1 MTTIAVEPIRT
12 KADHQTALRRVEEL
26 MGAKPGTA
34 DDDELEILTDL
45 IEAYERR
52 HFEFPR
58 ASEAEVLPRRQGQA
72 GDHVTPEEMLLLA
85 DEGRGFDLIDGIL
98 MERNVGM
105 ESSRAGVRVAILLGK
120 HVDATGSGWIYGTDM
135 GFRIFTSPATVLRQ
149 GGGGVH

>member
-52 HFEFPR
+52 HFELPR
-58 ASEAEVLPRRQGQA
+58 ASESEVLRHLLDANGLTQSDIPEVGTQASISLVLSGKRQL
-72 GDHVTPEEMLLLA
+72 T
-85 DEGRGFDLIDGIL
+85 
-98 MERNVGM
+98 
-105 ESSRAGVRVAILLGK
+105 
-120 HVDATGSGWIYGTDM
+120 
-135 GFRIFTSPATVLRQ
+135 LRQ
-149 GGGGVH
+149 IKALAVRFNLNPSVFI